1 MKVML
6 LTSLFLLGASSAAAQ
21 ADNKAAAREHF
32 ERGVAAFSDRRFG
45 EAVDEFEAAY
55 RIEPAFQVLFNIGQV
70 NVALGRSVEAV
81 DAFERY
87 LKQGAAAVPGERR
100 REVKAEIDKQ
110 SARIGSLSLRTH
122 PDGADVRLD
131 GRLIGKT
138 PLSGTIR
145 VNAGRHVVEAFLAAH
160 ATQIRDV
167 DVAGRADVS
176 VELTLDEV
184 KGPPVARAESKP
196 EPLAVRPAPASTPSP
211 MLLATAPAPRD
222 PGAPSP
228 SPVGW
233 QRVAGIALA
242 VAGLATATTGGLLAY
257 SGANRAND
265 ARARLASPLITEK
278 DWDAVAN
285 DFNAA
290 KDRNQLGWIV
300 AGVGAAAI
308 AGGILLV
315 ATAPEQRGDTRLTLG
330 PWFPTPATVR
340 ANTGGLLMT
349 GSF

>member
-1 MKVML
+1 
-6 LTSLFLLGASSAAAQ
+6 
-21 ADNKAAAREHF
+21 
-32 ERGVAAFSDRRFG
+32 
-45 EAVDEFEAAY
+45 
-55 RIEPAFQVLFNIGQV
+55 VLFNIGQV

-87 LKQGAAAVPGERR
+87 LKQGAAAVPAERR

-160 ATQIRDV
+160 AAQIREV

-176 VELTLDEV
+176 VELALEEV
-184 KGPPVARAESKP
+184 KVPPAGARSEIKP
-196 EPLAVRPAPASTPSP
+196 AAAPLVVRPAPASTPASVQ
-211 MLLATAPAPRD
+211 LATAPAP
-222 PGAPSP
+222 PWPSGP
-228 SPVGW
+228 HASSSSSVGW
-233 QRVAGIALA
+233 QRVAGIGLA

-265 ARARLASPLITEK
+265 ARDRLALPFKGSENE
-278 DWDAVAN
+278 WDAAAN

-300 AGVGAAAI
+300 AGVGGAAI

-315 ATAPEQRGDTRLTLG
+315 ATAPEPRGETRLTLG
-330 PWFPTPATVR
+330 PWFPAPANVR